1 MFFILVMEFATVKL
15 ELTLEAA
22 KLLNAWKLV
31 LPVTTPVRVTTIA
44 TLKSPAVV
52 VVHV

>member
-1 MFFILVMEFATVKL
+1 MFFIFRMLFATVKL

-22 KLLNAWKLV
+22 KLDKAWKLV

-44 TLKSPAVV
+44 MFRF
-52 VVHV
+52 